1 MKLASII
8 TYVQGDI
15 MLFLC
20 IEETKI
26 VWVYGGLL
34 HFSLDP
40 EGKETDQVHM
50 SVTQQIEEFEDRFI
64 NLVHNAQVEIV
75 EKHTPVS
82 KFRRTLF
89 LLPLSIRADHHRF
102 LSENA
107 LNLEKAESINEFFW
121 YLNLYWNFID
131 YNLLE
136 HIIRR
141 HGSDYL
147 KAKMEEYIQDLAQ
160 FKRTTTIS
168 QICGLA
174 RRWCI
179 RRDLPQHFALL
190 STKLNKGPS
199 EYTLAELEDFRV
211 LFCREFSLSE
221 LAAMFAGATEDY

>member
-40 EGKETDQVHM
+40 EGKEF
-50 SVTQQIEEFEDRFI
+50 VTQQIAEFENRFI
-64 NLVHNAQVEIV
+64 NLADNAQVEIV
-75 EKHTPVS
+75 EKHTPVR
-82 KFRRTLF
+82 KFHHTVL
-89 LLPLSIRADHHRF
+89 LLPLSIRDDHRRF
-102 LSENA
+102 LSQNE
-107 LNLEKAESINEFFW
+107 LNITKAESIDEIFM

-131 YNLLE
+131 YSLLE

-160 FKRTTTIS
+160 FKRTTTIR

-174 RRWCI
+174 RRWCT
-179 RRDLPQHFALL
+179 RPDLIQHFALL
-190 STKLNKGPS
+190 YTKLNKDPS

-211 LFCREFSLSE
+211 SFCREFSLSE
-221 LAAMFAGATEDY
+221 LTAMFAGAIEGY